1 MAKNKLAKKRKHK
14 RDVAEKR
21 RARAFYRMREQDR
34 ESIDEAMSEA
44 SAQWPGVSGIIV
56 VLVALAGIVIA
67 VYHTVRTII
76 NM

>member
-1 MAKNKLAKKRKHK
+1 MARNKLAKKRKHK

-44 SAQWPGVSGIIV
+44 VGTAPGFMGIVV

>member
-34 ESIDEAMSEA
+34 QDAGGFTPRA
-44 SAQWPGVSGIIV
+44 STWEDYVARIV
-56 VLVALAGIVIA
+56 VLTALAGIVTT
-67 VYHTVRTII
+67 VYHTVKAII
-76 NM
+76 K

>member
-1 MAKNKLAKKRKHK
+1 MAKSKKLTRKLKHK

-34 ESIDEAMSEA
+34 ESIDEAMSTGSVRPVYA
-44 SAQWPGVSGIIV
+44 LTAGLAG
-56 VLVALAGIVIA
+56 LVALGWGVLH
-67 VYHTVRTII
+67 VVKTII